1 MKKCKFSK
9 TADNQ
14 LFICEIIAAGN
25 YSISLKHPDTIYDTH
40 AADPNHPLLKI
51 LPLFPNPLC
60 LFPES
65 LLLTKPMRVY
75 KHKDYTTNH

>member
-1 MKKCKFSK
+1 MKKFSK
-9 TADNQ
+9 TTYGQ

-51 LPLFPNPLC
+51 LPLFPIPYVY
-60 LFPES
+60 S
-65 LLLTKPMRVY
+65 RVITVHQAN
-75 KHKDYTTNH
+75 KGL